1 MCSKS
6 KVKSN
11 DKVSEEQVEE
21 VKANSKAGD
30 VGRGPS
36 NSKMRIFEML
46 SL

>member
-21 VKANSKAGD
+21 VNKRAKRSDA
-30 VGRGPS
+30 GRGPS
-36 NSKMRIFEML
+36 KSKMHIFYL
-46 SL
+46 SSL